1 MNEINYSNEVDSLE
15 TLPLL
20 LTSVLT
26 SSSES
31 EVGLVYLRHTLPHSI
46 INHCI
51 NKKGLSTLSHY
62 NGGLRWC
69 DLSLLPSFLNRN
81 RLVDKVKP
89 LPNTMIQGDNK

>member
-1 MNEINYSNEVDSLE
+1 MNDINYSNVLYMLPSL
-15 TLPLL
+15 P
-20 LTSVLT
+20 
-26 SSSES
+26 SSTNCEQNDES
-31 EVGLVYLRHTLPHSI
+31 EVGLVYLRHALPHSI